1 MILLK
6 QFMAWVIASN
16 RTHNPIFPGLRWRLL
31 LSYLTVM
38 AAILGMFATGVYVFF
53 TRSLYRQLDE
63 ELLTLAQAAAP
74 SLEKVKNEGGEH
86 LEQVD
91 EVPWRDLFNRDQQS
105 LEWFNADRK
114 LLARKGDLSVAFPP
128 ETGSYTVKQE
138 RNPEQIRTFTISVY
152 ISIPNRDLNS
162 TIDSTLDIRP
172 RFRDG
177 HVLDSNENRYND
189 ELNPNKPFLKGY
201 IRASQSTEKVETV
214 RSKLF
219 WGLVIEGTIALG
231 LVGIG
236 GMWLTRKAVEP
247 IEQSFKQLKHFTA
260 DASHEL
266 RSPLT
271 AIKISVDVMLNHPE
285 RIHPKDAKKLA
296 AIASATAQMTY
307 LTEDLLLLARTD
319 AAELRQA
326 REWIPISLNKVL
338 EDLVQLLEP
347 SAIAKGITLKSHW
360 LADVSVVGDAA
371 QITRLFSNLLENA
384 LQYTPTGGTVV
395 LFLARHNRSCI
406 VSVKDTGV
414 GIASEQQRFVF
425 DRFWRTDKARSH
437 REGGMG
443 LGLAI
448 AKAIAQSHGGEI
460 TLSSQV
466 GVGSCFRV
474 HLPVA

>member
-16 RTHNPIFPGLRWRLL
+16 RTHNPMFSGLRWRLL
-31 LSYLTVM
+31 LYYLTVM
-38 AAILGMFATGVYVFF
+38 AAILGIFATGVYVFF
-53 TRSLYRQLDE
+53 TRSLYQQLDE

-74 SLEKVKNEGGEH
+74 SLEKVKNEGGQH

-128 ETGSYTVKQE
+128 ETGSHTVKQDQK
-138 RNPEQIRTFTISVY
+138 PEQIRTFTISVY
-152 ISIPNRDLNS
+152 ISLPNRELNTTD
-162 TIDSTLDIRP
+162 TILDVITRS
-172 RFRDG
+172 G
-177 HVLDSNENRYND
+177 TGYVLGSNKNRYNY
-189 ELNPNKPFLKGY
+189 ELNPNKPSLKGY
-201 IRASQSTEKVETV
+201 IRASQSTEQVETV

-219 WGLVIEGTIALG
+219 WGLVIEGMLALG

-236 GMWLTRKAVEP
+236 GMWLTRKALEP
-247 IEQSFKQLKHFTA
+247 IEQSFEQLKHFTA

-285 RIHPKDAKKLA
+285 RIHPKDAKKIA

-319 AAELRQA
+319 AAELKQA
-326 REWIPISLNKVL
+326 REWIPISLKKVL
-338 EDLVQLLEP
+338 GDLVDLLEP
-347 SAIAKGITLKSHW
+347 SARAKGITLKSHL
-360 LADVSVVGDAA
+360 LANVSVIGDAA

-384 LQYTPTGGTVV
+384 LHYTPSGGSVV
-395 LFLARHNRSCI
+395 LSLARHNRSCI

-425 DRFWRTDKARSH
+425 DRFWRSDKARSH